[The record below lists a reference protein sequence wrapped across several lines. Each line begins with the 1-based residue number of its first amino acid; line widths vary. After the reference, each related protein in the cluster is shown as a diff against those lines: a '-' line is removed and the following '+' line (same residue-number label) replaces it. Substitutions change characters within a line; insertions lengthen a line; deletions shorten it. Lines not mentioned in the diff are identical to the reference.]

1 MKRRSFTQEFKR
13 QAVLLALNEGIPV
26 QTVSKKLEVHPNSI
40 YRWIQEYEKHGE
52 RAFPGRGSHEFIRRN
67 EIARLEKE
75 NKRLKEEVEL
85 LKKFEVF
92 LKEKGRLR

>member
-26 QTVSKKLEVHPNSI
+26 QTVSKKLEVHSNSI
-40 YRWIQEYEKHGE
+40 YRWIQEYEKYGE
-52 RAFPGRGSHEFIRRN
+52 RAFPGRRSHEFVHRN
-67 EIARLEKE
+67 EITLLQKE

-92 LKEKGRLR
+92 LKEK